1 MYPEVSM
8 FPTLLLSPLIL
19 CATAGAHDK
28 KPAAALANEWHGTW
42 RGTLIITSPADKQS
56 EVPLVFKVEP
66 IKGTHAVR
74 WAMTYG
80 EGDKA
85 VVKDYKLVPVPEQP
99 GRFQIDEGNA
109 VALDARLVNGVIY
122 SQFEVGGY
130 LLTARYELRGETL
143 RFEVTSSKPAA
154 KKTGG
159 NIQGYLVEVVQTA
172 ELRKK

>member
-8 FPTLLLSPLIL
+8 FRTLLLSPLIL

-28 KPAAALANEWHGTW
+28 KPAALANEWHGTW

-56 EVPLVFKVEP
+56 EVPLVFKIEP
-66 IKGTHAVR
+66 IKGTEDVI

-85 VVKDYKLVPVPEQP
+85 VVKDYKLVPVGGQP
-99 GRFQIDEGNA
+99 GRFRIDERNA
-109 VALDARLVNGVIY
+109 VALDARLVNRVIY

-130 LLTARYELRGETL
+130 LLTARYELRGDTL

-159 NIQGYLVEVVQTA
+159 NIQGYVVEVVQTA
-172 ELRKK
+172 EL